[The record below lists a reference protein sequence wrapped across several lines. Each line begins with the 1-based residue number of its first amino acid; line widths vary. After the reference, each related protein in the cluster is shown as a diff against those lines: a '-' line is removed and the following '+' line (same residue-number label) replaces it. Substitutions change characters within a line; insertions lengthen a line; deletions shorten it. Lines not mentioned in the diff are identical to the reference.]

1 MENNEDKLLD
11 EQINKIINDDSS
23 NNFSNNETNNISHTD
38 IDTVSDDINN
48 SNENSTFHTDI
59 NMVSD
64 NTNNINPS
72 LTNEIEKNKINT
84 INNSNK
90 NENIKEALQGVK
102 KTRFKYQ
109 VINSQGKKVNGYID
123 AYNKD
128 EVSVYLSNEGYE
140 VLKLD
145 VSKDIELGVTR
156 LSYGELSFT
165 LTQLSTYLKAGISL
179 IDSVRILERQSVK
192 ANQRRIFS
200 NIGYELVKGESFSSA
215 LAAQGNVFPKLF
227 INMTKTAEMTGDL
240 PSVLDDMAEY
250 YTTIDKTRKQTV
262 SAMAYPTIIFVFSIA
277 VITFILTYVIP
288 TFTQMFSSNNAKLP
302 NITLKVIEISNFLRT
317 KGLILIGIIIGI
329 LVIYT
334 LAFKFI
340 KPFRKAMQSFYMR
353 LPVVKNLV
361 IYKEV
366 AMFTKTFASLL
377 NHDVFITDTMEI
389 LSNITTNEVYS
400 DIIKESLDNLA
411 KGARISDAFKGK
423 WAFPIVAYEMLVTG
437 ENTGKLPTMMSH
449 VAAYYED
456 LYANYVKRLNTFIEP
471 VMIILL
477 AAIVGTVILSV
488 IIPMLSFNSQ
498 VL

>member
-145 VSKDIELGVTR
+145 VSKDIELGVNTVP
-156 LSYGELSFT
+156 FDVVVT
-165 LTQLSTYLKAGISL
+165 LVVCPL
-179 IDSVRILERQSVK
+179 
-192 ANQRRIFS
+192 
-200 NIGYELVKGESFSSA
+200 
-215 LAAQGNVFPKLF
+215 
-227 INMTKTAEMTGDL
+227 
-240 PSVLDDMAEY
+240 
-250 YTTIDKTRKQTV
+250 
-262 SAMAYPTIIFVFSIA
+262 
-277 VITFILTYVIP
+277 ILT
-288 TFTQMFSSNNAKLP
+288 
-302 NITLKVIEISNFLRT
+302 VIEL
-317 KGLILIGIIIGI
+317 K
-329 LVIYT
+329 
-334 LAFKFI
+334 
-340 KPFRKAMQSFYMR
+340 
-353 LPVVKNLV
+353 
-361 IYKEV
+361 
-366 AMFTKTFASLL
+366 
-377 NHDVFITDTMEI
+377 
-389 LSNITTNEVYS
+389 
-400 DIIKESLDNLA
+400 
-411 KGARISDAFKGK
+411 
-423 WAFPIVAYEMLVTG
+423 
-437 ENTGKLPTMMSH
+437 
-449 VAAYYED
+449 
-456 LYANYVKRLNTFIEP
+456 
-471 VMIILL
+471 
-477 AAIVGTVILSV
+477 
-488 IIPMLSFNSQ
+488 
-498 VL
+498 